1 MVNYQNGALTCCD
14 MAQMKTLLAQQSNE
28 NARRRGNALAEDLK
42 REDAIR
48 WGYSLG
54 VNRRFEILSLAVC
67 PTDVVAVLQHQERDR
82 AQTEWSVAAFDSEKG
97 ELRYQHRFTNEPLP
111 GGLLID
117 SQGTI
122 VVMMLDGSVLCY
134 SG

>member
-1 MVNYQNGALTCCD
+1 MEP
-14 MAQMKTLLAQQSNE
+14 KTEAKSGPRTAFFQFRRTSDFEQQSNE

-117 SQGTI
+117 SQGNI
-122 VVMMLDGSVLCY
+122 VVMMHQNMIGF
-134 SG
+134 